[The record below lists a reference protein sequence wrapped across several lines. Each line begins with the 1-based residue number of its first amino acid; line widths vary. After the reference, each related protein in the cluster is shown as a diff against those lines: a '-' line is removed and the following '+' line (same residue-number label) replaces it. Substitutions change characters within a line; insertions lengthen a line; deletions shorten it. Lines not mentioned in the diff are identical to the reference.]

1 MRSATAPV
9 LYVKGDL
16 MEQSKAGTKA
26 GRRSRSSVRRK
37 KRADYYDYSLVA
49 VIILLI
55 CFGLIMLYSTSSYIA
70 QMNYND
76 DMFYFK
82 KQALISVGCIVMAI
96 GISML
101 DYHLLIKLTMP
112 LYGAAIVLMG
122 LVKTSLGHE
131 SHGAKRWIQIGS
143 LPQFQPAEV
152 VKIGVILMTAYML
165 SKCGVHAL
173 RNVRICYQIYAP
185 AIIGGVLI
193 VGITSNLSSAIIIF
207 GIGAIMI
214 IIAGAD
220 KKFALSLVALGG
232 LFLVVILIAGAAMG
246 KGFRFSRIMVWLNPE
261 EYADSGGYQVM
272 QGLYAIGSGGLFG
285 KGLGNSAQ
293 KLGFVPEATNDM
305 IFSIIWE
312 ELGIFGA
319 ICIILLFIFMI
330 RRMRVVACNAP
341 NLFGSM
347 IVIGVMAQI
356 SMQVVLNIAV
366 VTNSMPNTGVSL
378 PFISYGGTS
387 LVFLMAEMGLVFSVS
402 KSVKKIR

>member
-1 MRSATAPV
+1 
-9 LYVKGDL
+9 
-16 MEQSKAGTKA
+16 
-26 GRRSRSSVRRK
+26 
-37 KRADYYDYSLVA
+37 
-49 VIILLI
+49 
-55 CFGLIMLYSTSSYIA
+55 
-70 QMNYND
+70 
-76 DMFYFK
+76 
-82 KQALISVGCIVMAI
+82 
-96 GISML
+96 
-101 DYHLLIKLTMP
+101 
-112 LYGAAIVLMG
+112 
-122 LVKTSLGHE
+122 
-131 SHGAKRWIQIGS
+131 
-143 LPQFQPAEV
+143 
-152 VKIGVILMTAYML
+152 
-165 SKCGVHAL
+165 
-173 RNVRICYQIYAP
+173 
-185 AIIGGVLI
+185 
-193 VGITSNLSSAIIIF
+193 
-207 GIGAIMI
+207 
-214 IIAGAD
+214 
-220 KKFALSLVALGG
+220 
-232 LFLVVILIAGAAMG
+232 MG

-305 IFSIIWE
+305 IFSIICE

-341 NLFGSM
+341 NFFGSM

>member
-1 MRSATAPV
+1 MGFCTIIDYRRWRNFAKYAYMGSLITVFLV
-9 LYVKGDL
+9 L
-16 MEQSKAGTKA
+16 SP
-26 GRRSRSSVRRK
+26 
-37 KRADYYDYSLVA
+37 
-49 VIILLI
+49 
-55 CFGLIMLYSTSSYIA
+55 
-70 QMNYND
+70 
-76 DMFYFK
+76 
-82 KQALISVGCIVMAI
+82 I
-96 GISML
+96 GI
-101 DYHLLIKLTMP
+101 
-112 LYGAAIVLMG
+112 
-122 LVKTSLGHE
+122 E
-131 SHGAKRWIQIGS
+131 NHGAKRWVGVGS
-143 LPQFQPAEV
+143 LQFQPAEV

-165 SKCGVHAL
+165 SKCGAHAL

-305 IFSIIWE
+305 IFSIICE